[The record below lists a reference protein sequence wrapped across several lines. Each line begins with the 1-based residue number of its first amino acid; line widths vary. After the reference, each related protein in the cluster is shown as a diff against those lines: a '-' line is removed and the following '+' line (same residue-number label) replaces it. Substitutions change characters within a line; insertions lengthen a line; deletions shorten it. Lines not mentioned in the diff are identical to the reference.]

1 MRALND
7 VVERGWVRYIG
18 ASSMAAWQFQQL
30 QHVAEKHGW
39 HQFISMQNLYN
50 LLYREEEREMIPY
63 CHDTGVGLVPWYPLA
78 SGLLTR
84 PLGEMNTERAQ
95 TDRFRAAFQ
104 GASEADKTIINRLE
118 EVAKNKGVSMAQVAL
133 AWLLSKK
140 DVSPIV
146 GLSKKHRIDE
156 AVAAVKIQ
164 LTGDEIKYLEEP
176 YVPRPVRGYS

>member
-1 MRALND
+1 MYKR
-7 VVERGWVRYIG
+7 
-18 ASSMAAWQFQQL
+18 Q
-30 QHVAEKHGW
+30 
-39 HQFISMQNLYN
+39 
-50 LLYREEEREMIPY
+50 
-63 CHDTGVGLVPWYPLA
+63 
-78 SGLLTR
+78 
-84 PLGEMNTERAQ
+84 
-95 TDRFRAAFQ
+95 
-104 GASEADKTIINRLE
+104 IINRLE

-156 AVAAVKIQ
+156 AVSAVKIQ